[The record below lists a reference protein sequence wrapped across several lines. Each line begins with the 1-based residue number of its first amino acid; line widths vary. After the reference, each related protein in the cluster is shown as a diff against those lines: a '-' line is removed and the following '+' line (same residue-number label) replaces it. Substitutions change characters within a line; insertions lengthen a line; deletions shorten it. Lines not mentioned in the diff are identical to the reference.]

1 MYDRDKIILADQTG
15 GPHGG
20 AATGLHA
27 SFELRTR
34 DGIPKKGRI
43 GKELSKTLLHGY
55 YACVSYVDAQ
65 IGLMLDALDEAG
77 IRDNTVIV
85 VWGDHG
91 WHLGEM
97 GIWGKATNY
106 EIATRVPLIVST
118 PLMKA
123 KGRKTDALVELIDI
137 YPTLCELAGL
147 PKPDHLRGRSFAP
160 LLNDPDKKWKK
171 IAISQFPN
179 PALREWAANPL
190 SPSMRKTF
198 FGPLIK
204 EVEERIK
211 NQQGKQ
217 WNRELFENNLM
228 GYTLRTDRYRLVAWL
243 DYRDVRADPL
253 YLELF
258 DHKKDPTENRN
269 VAQDYPEKADEL
281 LKKLRRTGIGRKL

>member
-1 MYDRDKIILADQTG
+1 MDRDKIILANQTD
-15 GPHGG
+15 GPDSG

-34 DGIPKKGRI
+34 HGIPKKGEI
-43 GKELSKTLLHGY
+43 GPALSKTLLHGY

-118 PLMKA
+118 PQMKA

-147 PKPDHLRGRSFAP
+147 PKPDHLGGRSFVP
-160 LLNDPDKKWKK
+160 LLDDPDKKWKK

-190 SPSMRKTF
+190 SPGMRKTF

-211 NQQGKQ
+211 NQQGER

-253 YLELF
+253 YMELY
-258 DHKKDPTENRN
+258 DHIKDPMESRN
-269 VAQDYPEKADEL
+269 VAEDFPEKADEL